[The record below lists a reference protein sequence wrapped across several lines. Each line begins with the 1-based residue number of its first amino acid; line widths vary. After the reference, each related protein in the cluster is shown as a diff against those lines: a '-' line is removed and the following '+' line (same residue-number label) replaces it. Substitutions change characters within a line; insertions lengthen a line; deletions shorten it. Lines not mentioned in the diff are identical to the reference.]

1 MRIKLDGIEFT
12 LREPHDFAWL
22 GGLGTVFS
30 VYDRQDSGNLLFGVE
45 RDGRRRFVKYAGA
58 RTLEHEGTPQ
68 EAIERL
74 RRAAGVYRA
83 ISHPHL
89 ISLEEEIECPQGFAA
104 VFPWF
109 EGRGLHEHWT
119 FDRVAKLAS
128 GSPYRRYLH
137 LPMEKRLRSLEAVF
151 AFLEYVESI
160 GYVAVDF
167 YDGSIM
173 YDFERDIT
181 KICDIDFFT
190 KAPAV
195 NRLGAGYWGT
205 KRLKAPEEYMT
216 GAVID
221 TVPTSLPWAPSSS
234 TCSGRTPGTR
244 SSGCPGRTPSSPA
257 RPTAGPWA
265 GGNTKRHAGPPG
277 PTGRSATGPCGS
289 STPHGRR
296 PAKAIKAKKRTAL
309 VGIIHAAVLFAVVF
323 FGVLRPAG
331 HGIQRTPGS
340 AAGLHQLQ
348 AGLFAHFFNWHI
360 VVHLITSIILVF
372 LFAIVYHRSFPLSIR
387 EFLWYDNGYSIG

>member
-22 GGLGTVFS
+22 GGLDTVFS

-221 TVPTSLPWAPSSS
+221 TVTNVFTLGALILHLFGSYTGDEVKRMSRENAFFPCPADRWTLGGRQYEAACRATRPHREERYGSL
-234 TCSGRTPGTR
+234 REF
-244 SSGCPGRTPSSPA
+244 
-257 RPTAGPWA
+257 
-265 GGNTKRHAGPPG
+265 
-277 PTGRSATGPCGS
+277 
-289 STPHGRR
+289 
-296 PAKAIKAKKRTAL
+296 
-309 VGIIHAAVLFAVVF
+309 HAAW
-323 FGVLRPAG
+323 
-331 HGIQRTPGS
+331 
-340 AAGLHQLQ
+340 AAACQG
-348 AGLFAHFFNWHI
+348 
-360 VVHLITSIILVF
+360 
-372 LFAIVYHRSFPLSIR
+372 
-387 EFLWYDNGYSIG
+387 D